1 MQKLSDD
8 YTKTAEYKTYTQYL
22 AHSLLILSNA
32 SITHVH
38 EQCTGCKTKWLI
50 LMGQRQKEFGGSNN
64 EGAYHT
70 DYNRVYKTFRE
81 A

>member
-1 MQKLSDD
+1 
-8 YTKTAEYKTYTQYL
+8 
-22 AHSLLILSNA
+22 
-32 SITHVH
+32 
-38 EQCTGCKTKWLI
+38 
-50 LMGQRQKEFGGSNN
+50 MGQRQKEFGGSNN